1 MRPRKEKE
9 PQMSKK
15 KNGEVGGRHG
25 KTGTS
30 SVKAFWELEWKSGLS
45 DTDVSAISGRA
56 KTLRHI

>member
-1 MRPRKEKE
+1 MHPRKEKRIC
-9 PQMSKK
+9 KK
-15 KNGEVGGRHG
+15 KKWGRGHG

-56 KTLRHI
+56 KTL

>member
-1 MRPRKEKE
+1 MGRR
-9 PQMSKK
+9 
-15 KNGEVGGRHG
+15 GGGRHG

>member
-1 MRPRKEKE
+1 MRPRKEKRIR
-9 PQMSKK
+9 KK
-15 KNGEVGGRHG
+15 KKKWGRGHG

-56 KTLRHI
+56 KTL